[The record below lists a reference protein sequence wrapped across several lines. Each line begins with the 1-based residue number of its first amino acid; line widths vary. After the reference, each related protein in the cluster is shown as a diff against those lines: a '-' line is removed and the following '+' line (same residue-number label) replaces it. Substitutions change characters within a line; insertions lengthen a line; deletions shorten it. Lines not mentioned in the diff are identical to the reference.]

1 MRMEAQRQLVRGDPH
16 PVPKFRVVGP
26 LSNTPEFQQAFA
38 CQAGAPMVRPPQ
50 TRCQV
55 W

>member
-1 MRMEAQRQLVRGDPH
+1 MRLEAQRQLVSGDPH
-16 PVPKFRVVGP
+16 PVPKFRVIGP
-26 LSNTPEFQQAFA
+26 FSNTPEFQQAFS
-38 CQAGAPMVRPPQ
+38 CKAGAAMVRPPE